1 MFLILQI
8 SFKTWLFAFL
18 RQIHKDLYI
27 KNKMG
32 KDMQFVVDIFIEIN
46 WNIDNLVILNVE
58 QWKIIVCYSINLFKT
73 VLVKSL
79 YFLGTGTTN

>member
-27 KNKMG
+27 KNKME

-58 QWKIIVCYSINLFKT
+58 HWKIIVRYSINLFKT